1 MLEVPLM
8 ELYVQSGYTDPTQAT
23 TRMVIDR
30 TKEWYWR
37 QQFCQLKRHISVRP
51 TKKSGP
57 VKVDHLQTRPK
68 FFGRIE
74 PKWSVPFD
82 F

>member
-1 MLEVPLM
+1 MSNEILN
-8 ELYVQSGYTDPTQAT
+8 SGYTDPTQAT
-23 TRMVIDR
+23 TRLVIVR
-30 TKEWYWR
+30 AKERYWGE
-37 QQFCQLKRHISVRP
+37 QFYRIKRHISVRP
-51 TKKSGP
+51 TEMSGP

-68 FFGRIE
+68 FFDRIE